1 MDLKD
6 GFVDLIN
13 ETMNEEDHVEIS
25 VSMVEDLAIDEDIY
39 NGSYLEEQLDN
50 LFPTEI
56 TDPVLL
62 ENQEINRRR
71 III

>member
-13 ETMNEEDHVEIS
+13 ETMNEEDRVEIS

-62 ENQEINRRR
+62 EKLGD
-71 III
+71 

>member
-1 MDLKD
+1 VDLKD
-6 GFVDLIN
+6 SFVDLIN

-62 ENQEINRRR
+62 EKLGD
-71 III
+71 

>member
-13 ETMNEEDHVEIS
+13 ETMNEEDHVELS

-62 ENQEINRRR
+62 EKLGD
-71 III
+71 

>member
-56 TDPVLL
+56 TDHVLL
-62 ENQEINRRR
+62 EKLGD
-71 III
+71 

>member
-6 GFVDLIN
+6 SFVDLIN
-13 ETMNEEDHVEIS
+13 ETMNEEDRLEVS

-39 NGSYLEEQLDN
+39 VGSYLQEQLDN

-56 TDPVLL
+56 TDPNLL
-62 ENQEINRRR
+62 MKLED
-71 III
+71 

>member
-13 ETMNEEDHVEIS
+13 ETMNEEDHIEIS

-62 ENQEINRRR
+62 EKLGD
-71 III
+71 

>member
-25 VSMVEDLAIDEDIY
+25 VSMVEDLAIDENIY

-62 ENQEINRRR
+62 EKLGD
-71 III
+71 

>member
-6 GFVDLIN
+6 GFIDLIN

-62 ENQEINRRR
+62 EKLGD
-71 III
+71 

>member
-13 ETMNEEDHVEIS
+13 EAMNEEDHVEIS

-62 ENQEINRRR
+62 EKLGD
-71 III
+71 

>member
-62 ENQEINRRR
+62 EKLGN
-71 III
+71 

>member
-50 LFPTEI
+50 LFPIEI

-62 ENQEINRRR
+62 EKLGD
-71 III
+71 

>member
-39 NGSYLEEQLDN
+39 NSSYLEEQLDN

-62 ENQEINRRR
+62 EKLGD
-71 III
+71 

>member
-1 MDLKD
+1 
-6 GFVDLIN
+6 
-13 ETMNEEDHVEIS
+13 
-25 VSMVEDLAIDEDIY
+25 MVEDLAIDEDIY

-62 ENQEINRRR
+62 EKLGD
-71 III
+71 

>member
-62 ENQEINRRR
+62 EKLGD
-71 III
+71 

>member
-13 ETMNEEDHVEIS
+13 ESMNEEDNTEETF
-25 VSMVEDLAIDEDIY
+25 SMIEDLSVDEDFFT
-39 NGSYLEEQLDN
+39 GSYLEEQLDN

-56 TDPVLL
+56 TDPSLL
-62 ENQEINRRR
+62 KILED
-71 III
+71 

>member
-56 TDPVLL
+56 TDPILL
-62 ENQEINRRR
+62 EKLGD
-71 III
+71 